1 MTAQREPEA
10 LSVGLL
16 TDDGL
21 PRQLAGRIA
30 EGRPARLAQDLDD
43 GTTWHVEHETRS
55 LPLDEEGNIPMLA
68 LAEEHRAEHEWDLV
82 VLITDLPR
90 RAGTVP
96 IASDYNVAHGVAM
109 VSLPA
114 LGALRLRDR
123 ACRLIIRLIH
133 HLMTYRSAKAAAP
146 PRRILDRLRKL
157 VAPTRHI
164 RDRSAADHHLTARSL
179 TSTARRPRCSNLT
192 KRLLS

>member
-30 EGRPARLAQDLDD
+30 EGLPAWPRISTTGRP
-43 GTTWHVEHETRS
+43 GTSSTRRDRCH
-55 LPLDEEGNIPMLA
+55 LTRKGNIPMLA

-114 LGALRLRDR
+114 LGALR
-123 ACRLIIRLIH
+123 
-133 HLMTYRSAKAAAP
+133 P
-146 PRRILDRLRKL
+146 
-157 VAPTRHI
+157 
-164 RDRSAADHHLTARSL
+164 
-179 TSTARRPRCSNLT
+179 
-192 KRLLS
+192 